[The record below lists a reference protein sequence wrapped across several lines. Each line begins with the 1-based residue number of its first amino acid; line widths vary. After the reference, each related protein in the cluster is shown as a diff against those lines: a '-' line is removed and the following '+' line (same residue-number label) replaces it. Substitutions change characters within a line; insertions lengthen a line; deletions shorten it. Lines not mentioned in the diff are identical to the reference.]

1 MEFVQTSIFEWLTI
15 RSGEILPGKDVKK
28 EGQ

>member
-1 MEFVQTSIFEWLTI
+1 MEFVQTSIPEWFTI
-15 RSGEILPGKDVKK
+15 RSFEILPGKDVKK

>member
-1 MEFVQTSIFEWLTI
+1 MEFVQTSIPEWFTI
-15 RSGEILPGKDVKK
+15 RSCEILPGKDVKK